1 MGHNSP
7 QYLHTLVEAI
17 RLSFADAIKYVADP
31 SVVHHVPVNE
41 LLSKEYAS
49 QRRKLIQPD
58 R

>member
-31 SVVHHVPVNE
+31 SVVHVPANE